1 MAVFKHCMSLSLAF
15 LAVAATVLLLAG
27 NAAATVADLCK
38 ETDSF
43 PELCKSVI
51 KGTTDP
57 KKATE
62 LAIKALIVKTEH
74 VKEAAKKLGKSE
86 ELGVCDEMIDD
97 AIDNLNGALQFLKSN
112 DERSLNDYLSAVLT
126 DIVTCDDAYEESGK
140 TSPLAKTTETAKKMA
155 SNCLALASQIH

>member
-27 NAAATVADLCK
+27 NAAATSVDLCQK
-38 ETDSF
+38 IHNNSTQ
-43 PELCKSVI
+43 ELCKSVI

-57 KKATE
+57 RKATE
-62 LAIKALIVKTEH
+62 LAIEALIVEIGH
-74 VKEAAKKLGKSE
+74 VKEAN
-86 ELGVCDEMIDD
+86 VCNEVMDE
-97 AIDNLNGALQFLKSN
+97 AIDNLNGALKFLKSN
-112 DERSLNDYLSAVLT
+112 DKGSLNDYLAEVLA
-126 DIVTCDDAYEESGK
+126 DFGDCEEAYEESGK